1 MTVAGRFPSLEHIGE
16 HAFKDLQGTSV
27 SIDLPFGAP
36 ALRCLGPFAF
46 AGTDWQSQLTLKGD
60 FPCLLAT
67 VHKDRVNDRS
77 AFGTFNAFD
86 DIFGGLAAP
95 LSTENVMLRV
105 KECKPGAAARCVETT
120 AHCNS
125 VHGFAESDHCEFND
139 GYELFS
145 FASFASFFDFFLS
158 IVVFIFIF
166 LFGVGWPLYFDQ
178 APCSLPLPL
187 L

>member
-1 MTVAGRFPSLEHIGE
+1 M
-16 HAFKDLQGTSV
+16 

-86 DIFGGLAAP
+86 DVFGGLAAP

-105 KECKPGAAARCVETT
+105 QDCKPGAAARCVETT

-125 VHGFAESDHCEFND
+125 VHGFAESDNCEFVD
-139 GYELFS
+139 GYESFFF
-145 FASFASFFDFFLS
+145 FASFDFF
-158 IVVFIFIF
+158 
-166 LFGVGWPLYFDQ
+166 
-178 APCSLPLPL
+178 
-187 L
+187 